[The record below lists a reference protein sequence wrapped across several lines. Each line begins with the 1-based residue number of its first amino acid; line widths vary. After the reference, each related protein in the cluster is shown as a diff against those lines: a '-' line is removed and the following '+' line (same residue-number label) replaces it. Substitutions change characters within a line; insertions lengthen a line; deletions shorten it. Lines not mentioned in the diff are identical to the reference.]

1 MKIHETLCALLLA
14 SLLLWSGGPAQAKS
28 KPPLQTPAK
37 VELERF
43 MGLWYEIAYTPNPF
57 EKQCVGNTT
66 DEYSLLSPRLIKVIN
81 RCDTQGKPFMAEGR
95 SKILDD
101 TGAIQR
107 TTFLKLFSWIYL
119 PLGDFWVTALDKDYQ
134 YFIVAQPSR
143 RYGWIMGRTPSLPM
157 ETLQH
162 LAQKLKEQGY
172 DPCQFVTTPHRKGL
186 DKSQPL
192 CIVTGVSTAP

>member
-1 MKIHETLCALLLA
+1 MNLQKKLSALLL
-14 SLLLWSGGPAQAKS
+14 SGILLLSGSLAVAKP

-37 VELERF
+37 VEMSRF

-57 EKQCVGNTT
+57 EKQCIGNTT
-66 DEYSLLSPRLIKVIN
+66 DEYSQLSPKLIKVIN
-81 RCDTQGKPFMAEGR
+81 RCDTKGKPFKAEGR
-95 SKILDD
+95 SKILDE

-107 TTFLKLFSWIYL
+107 TTFLKLFSWIYF

-143 RYGWIMGRTPSLPM
+143 RYGWIMGRTPSLSM
-157 ETLQH
+157 ETMQH

-172 DPCQFVTTPHRKGL
+172 DPCKFVTTPHTKGL
-186 DKSQPL
+186 EKSQSL
-192 CIVTGVSTAP
+192 CTLTGVTAPN